1 MHALGLG
8 VYAQTQLACGYF
20 QAREIEREIVLK
32 MHKIH
37 LACRLLPSKI
47 DVCLAYLDISAAMGP
62 ERVSPFM
69 FSQSWQVTD
78 NELHLLADL
87 LLPPYWFF
95 RSSGGRCGKLPA
107 TPGL

>member
-1 MHALGLG
+1 MHALSLG

-20 QAREIEREIVLK
+20 QAREIERESAEDAQNPPCL
-32 MHKIH
+32 
-37 LACRLLPSKI
+37 RLLPSKI
-47 DVCLAYLDISAAMGP
+47 DVCLAYLDISAAMGR
-62 ERVSPFM
+62 ERVSPFV

-87 LLPPYWFF
+87 LLPRYWFF

>member
-1 MHALGLG
+1 MHALGALH
-8 VYAQTQLACGYF
+8 T
-20 QAREIEREIVLK
+20 LK
-32 MHKIH
+32 
-37 LACRLLPSKI
+37 RPQPW
-47 DVCLAYLDISAAMGP
+47 DT
-62 ERVSPFM
+62 ERVCGFM

-78 NELHLLADL
+78 NEFHLLVDL